1 MGYVD
6 GTSAIEML
14 DSVFEVLEGGKS
26 VEAAKVSELIAD
38 NGAKICDI
46 TSYTTNA
53 ANGAAAEVAEV
64 VNIEAGAAAGTTT
77 GAGILAMDV
86 GAAGAAIAPALGI
99 AAGYGLYNLTPDF
112 WNAIADELIE
122 AGATV
127 KGKVIGFIDKSGITS
142 FTRNVIEKFKDAFI
156 NAGVY
161 NDTLDFPALSQNYTF
176 TVNGG
181 SNVISSTLYNA
192 LSLQYGTTYAYYRT
206 AGLIYPIS
214 KIQWRTLV
222 DGEWVILNE
231 INNPIWYYASK
242 FNNDSQTNIGINMV
256 SEISQTVYNNLKNLT
271 SNIAYFN
278 QYGEEMFGGSWSGR
292 NEAIE
297 AVYNGVTKYFI
308 RLYIDAN
315 EGEPLFDF
323 YKNITTVVNLG
334 VFFYQYLY
342 FSAFNSIISSTNKQ
356 PDATYPEPGIEFP
369 QTYPEWEPAQFPEP
383 LPQEI
388 PEPYPVAL
396 PEPDTVQDP
405 AQSGENQNEAQQDQ
419 LLNIFY
425 NTLPDPRPHIL
436 PDIDPSIEPEPE
448 PAPQPEPQPNPTDP
462 NPEPPPSDPT
472 IALPVLDTTSA
483 NRMFTV
489 YNPTDAQVN
498 SLGAFLW
505 NSNIIEQIKKLWENP
520 MDGIISFH
528 KIYGAPVTGS
538 TKNII
543 LGYIDS
549 GVSALEVTSQFTQI
563 DCGTVRVPE
572 RLHNAT
578 DYSPFTALHVYL
590 PFIGIVELDTDECM
604 NADLHIVYR
613 IDVYTGTCVA
623 LIYAKRD
630 ADMPQEQIIYTFSGN
645 ASQKLPLTAADF
657 SGAIGALLGLA
668 GAGVAVA
675 SGGSLGVAAGALGAA
690 HSLTS
695 EMVHIQHSGGLSA
708 NAGILSPR
716 VPYLILSRQY
726 GYDANGYSG
735 FYGYP
740 ANKTVY
746 IGNCNGYIKCK
757 DVIFRGSCTEEEA
770 EEIVTLLKDGVYV

>member
-6 GTSAIEML
+6 GTSALEML
-14 DSVFEVLEGGKS
+14 DNIFEVIEGGKS
-26 VEAAKVSELIAD
+26 VEAAKVTELIAD

-86 GAAGAAIAPALGI
+86 GAAGAAIAPALGVL
-99 AAGYGLYNLTPDF
+99 AGVGLYNLAPEF
-112 WNAIADELIE
+112 WTNVSNRLME

-127 KGKVIGFIDKSGITS
+127 KGKVLGFIDAQGKTS
-142 FTRNVIEKFKDAFI
+142 FPKNSIEIFKEALLQ
-156 NAGVY
+156 AGVFSNGYTPKDSAELEHPERFNLPILNTELPAEYKMAGDSTTEYCYTNSQYDAAFAFRSIETENPRGGMFVLICSLTNSSIDLIRHYTDGGGHTYDLNEGTNSLTLSDGRTVYYSWNNLWPKVESTIAGIWNFY
-161 NDTLDFPALSQNYTF
+161 NGD
-176 TVNGG
+176 
-181 SNVISSTLYNA
+181 SSTKPVLKD
-192 LSLQYGTTYAYYRT
+192 LLD
-206 AGLIYPIS
+206 IY
-214 KIQWRTLV
+214 
-222 DGEWVILNE
+222 
-231 INNPIWYYASK
+231 
-242 FNNDSQTNIGINMV
+242 
-256 SEISQTVYNNLKNLT
+256 
-271 SNIAYFN
+271 
-278 QYGEEMFGGSWSGR
+278 
-292 NEAIE
+292 
-297 AVYNGVTKYFI
+297 YNGDY
-308 RLYIDAN
+308 
-315 EGEPLFDF
+315 
-323 YKNITTVVNLG
+323 
-334 VFFYQYLY
+334 
-342 FSAFNSIISSTNKQ
+342 STNVQ
-356 PDATYPEPGIEFP
+356 DSATLPEPGVEFP
-369 QTYPEWEPAQFPEP
+369 QTYPDWKPAQFPEP

-388 PEPYPVAL
+388 PEPYPIAL
-396 PEPDTVQDP
+396 PEPDSVQDP

-425 NTLPDPRPHIL
+425 NTLPDPRPHVL
-436 PDIDPSIEPEPE
+436 PDVDPSLNPEPE

-472 IALPVLDTTSA
+472 IGLPVLDTTSA
-483 NRMFTV
+483 SRMFTV

-538 TKNII
+538 TKNIV

-770 EEIVTLLKDGVYV
+770 EEIVSLLKDGVYV

>member
-14 DSVFEVLEGGKS
+14 DNVFEVLEGGKS
-26 VEAAKVSELIAD
+26 VEAAKVTELIAD

-53 ANGAAAEVAEV
+53 ANGAAAEVGEV

-99 AAGYGLYNLTPDF
+99 LAGVGLYNLAPEF
-112 WNAIADELIE
+112 WTNVADKLTQ
-122 AGATV
+122 AGYTV
-127 KGKVIGFIDKSGITS
+127 KGKVIGFIDNQGITS
-142 FTRNVIEKFKDAFI
+142 FPKPIIELFKDAFI
-156 NAGVY
+156 NAHLFEADNFISYPEGSKLSHP
-161 NDTLDFPALSQNYTF
+161 LDFPDAYVFPLNG
-176 TVNGG
+176 VNGLVTCTHYS
-181 SNVISSTLYNA
+181 SNPYQTDHTEGYKIVSAEGLVTSVLMCAQAADGIFWSV
-192 LSLQYGTTYAYYRT
+192 SLDPFKVVTTKQPSGWSDTETDAGTIEVDGVTYYIYGKAYIT
-206 AGLIYPIS
+206 GAPIS
-214 KIQWRTLV
+214 
-222 DGEWVILNE
+222 
-231 INNPIWYYASK
+231 A
-242 FNNDSQTNIGINMV
+242 
-256 SEISQTVYNNLKNLT
+256 
-271 SNIAYFN
+271 
-278 QYGEEMFGGSWSGR
+278 
-292 NEAIE
+292 
-297 AVYNGVTKYFI
+297 
-308 RLYIDAN
+308 
-315 EGEPLFDF
+315 
-323 YKNITTVVNLG
+323 
-334 VFFYQYLY
+334 
-342 FSAFNSIISSTNKQ
+342 NSIPKSFFSFDYI
-356 PDATYPEPGIEFP
+356 ATYPLPANYSAADIVRIIFYGVSKIIDNRQEGAIYPEPGIEFP
-369 QTYPEWEPAQFPEP
+369 QTYPEWQPAQFPEP

-396 PEPDTVQDP
+396 PEPDIVQDP

-436 PDIDPSIEPEPE
+436 PDLDPSIEPEPE

-462 NPEPPPSDPT
+462 NPDPSPSGLTPILPT
-472 IALPVLDTTSA
+472 LQTTSA
-483 NRMFTV
+483 SRMFTV
-489 YNPTDAQVN
+489 YNPTDGEVN

-505 NSNIIEQIKKLWENP
+505 TSNIIEQIKKMWDNP

-543 LGYIDS
+543 MGYIDS
-549 GVSALEVTSQFTQI
+549 GVSALEVTSQFTEV
-563 DCGTVRVPE
+563 DCGTVTVPE

-578 DYSPFTALHVYL
+578 DYSPFTSIHLYL
-590 PFIGIVELDTDECM
+590 PFIGIVEIDTNEVM
-604 NADLHIVYR
+604 NAELHIKYR

-623 LIYAKRD
+623 LIYARRG
-630 ADMPQEQIIYTFSGN
+630 ADMPNEQIIYTFSGN

-675 SGGSLGVAAGALGAA
+675 SGGALGVAAGALGAA

-695 EMVHIQHSGGLSA
+695 EMVHVQHSGGLSA

-716 VPYLILSRQY
+716 KPFMILSRQY

-757 DVIFRGSCTEEEA
+757 DVIFRGSCTEEEVN
-770 EEIVTLLKDGVYV
+770 EIISLLKGGVYL